1 VIWDDAAS
9 AAGSEGDAAMDDPKD
24 RMLIEGQ
31 KTFIIINAIGAMAL
45 LAFLSA
51 IWPYSGST
59 ALKKGVLNGI
69 VAFALGVLLAS
80 LGYVMRDW
88 AARMNPSKWMGRI
101 FGQIRMWIPAIVAVC
116 FLAGV
121 ILPVLGGH
129 DSLSNSSGQ
138 ASLRRR

>member
-1 VIWDDAAS
+1 
-9 AAGSEGDAAMDDPKD
+9 
-24 RMLIEGQ
+24 MLIEGQ

-51 IWPYSGST
+51 IWPYGGST

-69 VAFALGVLLAS
+69 VAFALGVLLAA
-80 LGYVMRDW
+80 LGYVIRDW
-88 AARMNPSKWMGRI
+88 AARMSQSKWLGWLGRI
-101 FGQIRMWIPAIVAVC
+101 FGQIRMWLPAIVAVC

>member
-1 VIWDDAAS
+1 MA
-9 AAGSEGDAAMDDPKD
+9 DDPLKD

-31 KTFIIINAIGAMAL
+31 KTFIIINAVGAMAL

-51 IWPYSGST
+51 IWPYGGST

-69 VAFALGVLLAS
+69 VAFALGVLLSAI
-80 LGYVMRDW
+80 GYMMRDW
-88 AARMNPSKWMGRI
+88 AARMNQSKWPGRI
-101 FGQIRMWIPAIVAVC
+101 FGHVRMWIPAVVAVC

-121 ILPVLGGH
+121 ILPVIGGH

>member
-1 VIWDDAAS
+1 MA
-9 AAGSEGDAAMDDPKD
+9 DDPLKD

-31 KTFIIINAIGAMAL
+31 KTFIIINAVGAMAL

-51 IWPYSGST
+51 IWPYGGST

-69 VAFALGVLLAS
+69 LAFSLGVLLAA
-80 LGYVMRDW
+80 LGYAMRDW
-88 AARMNPSKWMGRI
+88 AARMNPSRWMGRI

-121 ILPVLGGH
+121 ILPVIGGH
-129 DSLSNSSGQ
+129 DSLSNSAPGQ
-138 ASLRRR
+138 TALRRR

>member
-1 VIWDDAAS
+1 MA
-9 AAGSEGDAAMDDPKD
+9 DDPLKD

-31 KTFIIINAIGAMAL
+31 KTFIIINAVGAMAL

-51 IWPYSGST
+51 IWPYGGST

-69 VAFALGVLLAS
+69 VAFALGVLLGA
-80 LGYVMRDW
+80 LGYMMRDW
-88 AARMNPSKWMGRI
+88 AARMNQSKWPGRI
-101 FGQIRMWIPAIVAVC
+101 FGHVRMWIPAVVAVC

>member
-1 VIWDDAAS
+1 
-9 AAGSEGDAAMDDPKD
+9 
-24 RMLIEGQ
+24 MLIEGQ
-31 KTFIIINAIGAMAL
+31 KTFIIINAVGAMAL

-51 IWPYSGST
+51 IWPYGGST

-69 VAFALGVLLAS
+69 VAFALGVLLGA
-80 LGYVMRDW
+80 LGYMMRDW
-88 AARMNPSKWMGRI
+88 AARMNQSKWPGRI
-101 FGQIRMWIPAIVAVC
+101 FGHVRMWIPAVVAVC

>member
-1 VIWDDAAS
+1 MA
-9 AAGSEGDAAMDDPKD
+9 DDPRD
-24 RMLIEGQ
+24 RMLVEGQ

-51 IWPYSGST
+51 IWPYGGST

-69 VAFALGVLLAS
+69 LAFSLGVLLAA
-80 LGYVMRDW
+80 LGYAMRDW
-88 AARMNPSKWMGRI
+88 AARMNPSNWIGRI

-129 DSLSNSSGQ
+129 DSLTNSSGQ